1 MGIPYYFKSLIKKHS
16 QCLKSIKNKILTS
29 SNTKLYLDFNC
40 AIHRNLSGD
49 SDKERIL
56 NILKTLDDILSN
68 FDSPPSTYLAI
79 DGVVPVAKQIQQR
92 FRRFTSTRSQ
102 THSNGSE
109 SWDRNQI
116 SPMTPF
122 MQTLEKNIKRLYPW
136 IIMSPSSEHG
146 EGEHKIMKEIK
157 KESLTNP
164 DIEAYI
170 YGLDADLIQLA
181 LGAVDNIKSINLL
194 RENEQF
200 GDEAAGYKL
209 LDITFLKSIL
219 PIEYNLYLQYST
231 IFGNDFLPSL
241 SPFGL
246 RVKGYERFLNHIE
259 KFPTKSEGMLD
270 FYKSIVPVEEEYLK
284 SVEELRR
291 KSPPRFSS
299 ESPVG
304 SSIMS
309 NGQNESITPS
319 MFHTEQAIH
328 FGLESW
334 RERYYKIL
342 FGTSSEADI
351 KIIAESYWKTL
362 NWVLDYYSNNETTI
376 SWKWHYPWC
385 DPPLIQDLVKYHSEG
400 LLPDIDRS
408 IPSHIEQL
416 KFILPLRSWV
426 PCGLTLPA
434 VGEYESP
441 ILVGYGGFLFKSF
454 MWECHP
460 ILEGGR
466 NPL

>member
-1 MGIPYYFKSLIKKHS
+1 MGIPYYFKSLIKKHPE
-16 QCLKSIKNKILTS
+16 CLKTIKNKIPS
-29 SNTKLYLDFNC
+29 NSNTKLYLDFNC

-68 FDSPPSTYLAI
+68 FDSKPSTYLAI

-92 FRRFTSTRSQ
+92 FRRFTA
-102 THSNGSE
+102 HSNSSD

-122 MQTLEKNIKRLYPW
+122 MQILEKNIKRLYPW
-136 IIMSPSSEHG
+136 IIMSPSSEPG

-157 KESLTNP
+157 KEASINP
-164 DIEAYI
+164 NIEAYI
-170 YGLDADLIQLA
+170 YGLDADLIQLS
-181 LGAVDNIKSINLL
+181 LGAVDKIKSINLL

-200 GDEAAGYKL
+200 GDQDIGYKL

-219 PIEYNLYLQYST
+219 PIEYNSYLKFST

-241 SPFGL
+241 CTFGL

-259 KFPTKSEGMLD
+259 KYPTKSEGMFD
-270 FYKSIVPVEEEYLK
+270 FYNSIVPLEEEYLK
-284 SVEELRR
+284 SIEELRR

-299 ESPVG
+299 DT
-304 SSIMS
+304 
-309 NGQNESITPS
+309 ESITPS
-319 MFHTEQAIH
+319 MFQLEQAIR
-328 FGLESW
+328 FGEESW
-334 RERYYKIL
+334 RERYYKIM

-376 SWKWHYPWC
+376 SWKWHYPWT

-408 IPSHIEQL
+408 IPSHISQL

-426 PCGLTLPA
+426 NCGLKLPA
-434 VGEYESP
+434 IGEYESP
-441 ILVGYGGFLFKSF
+441 VMVGYGGFLFKSF

-460 ILEGGR
+460 ILVGGYYH
-466 NPL
+466 